1 MRQVSLK
8 PQKRRWIANIVA
20 AIVAVTLVVVIAMEV
35 VAAHVAVLV
44 PIAAKTHVRDLAKA
58 VVTVDVQV

>member
-1 MRQVSLK
+1 MSLK
-8 PQKRRWIANIVA
+8 PQKRRWIGIIVS
-20 AIVAVTLVVVIAMEV
+20 AIGEASLVVVIAMEV

-58 VVTVDVQV
+58 VVAVDVQV

>member
-1 MRQVSLK
+1 M
-8 PQKRRWIANIVA
+8 
-20 AIVAVTLVVVIAMEV
+20 VIAMEV

-44 PIAAKTHVRDLAKA
+44 PIADKTHVRDLAKA